1 MTATENRD
9 EVADAGPEAP
19 APRVTGLGLS
29 PAVEKMFGAL
39 IDEQGAAAAQSNA
52 EPEARRASR
61 PGAA

>member
-1 MTATENRD
+1 MTGPEQRD
-9 EVADAGPEAP
+9 EAADAGPEAP
-19 APRVTGLGLS
+19 VKRVGGLGLS

-39 IDEQGAAAAQSNA
+39 VDEQGVAAAQPAA